1 MEKTGLK
8 IQEICLL
15 TIAITNSWLVYTDKL
30 GYVLK
35 NLCLMDMLRVFLL
48 RDFRF
53 VCSLTVNP
61 IPKARIK

>member
-15 TIAITNSWLVYTDKL
+15 TIAITNGWLVYTDKP

-35 NLCLMDMLRVFLL
+35 NLCLMDMLHVFLL

-53 VCSLTVNP
+53 VCSLTVYP

>member
-1 MEKTGLK
+1 MEKPPAFMEKTGLK

-35 NLCLMDMLRVFLL
+35 NLL
-48 RDFRF
+48 
-53 VCSLTVNP
+53 S
-61 IPKARIK
+61 KGYASRISFTIL